1 MADKSL
7 TLTAEQVRATIETT
21 GLSHQQFAARVGC
34 GASQMWKYQ
43 QEGLPPRMNRL
54 VRAGILQAAAEAGV
68 VPQNARVRASV
79 QKLAKGNT
87 QTGHRSA
94 PHQSISHQAE
104 DS

>member
-7 TLTAEQVRATIETT
+7 TLSAEQVRATIEASR
-21 GLSHQQFAARVGC
+21 LSHQQFAERVGC

-54 VRAGILQAAAEAGV
+54 VRANILQAAAEAGV
-68 VPQNARVRASV
+68 LPHNARTRASV
-79 QKLAKGNT
+79 EKLAKGNT

-94 PHQSISHQAE
+94 SHQSVLHQAE
-104 DS
+104 EP